1 MVGLPARHVSF
12 RGGGLKVAHS
22 AAEKL
27 RCGRKP
33 APPGGGGGDAASD
46 IEAGKDA
53 GPWDAE
59 LPILVF

>member
-1 MVGLPARHVSF
+1 MLVF
-12 RGGGLKVAHS
+12 GGGLKVAHS

>member
-1 MVGLPARHVSF
+1 MLVFGEGP
-12 RGGGLKVAHS
+12 KVAHS

-46 IEAGKDA
+46 IEAGNSRALGCRTPDS
-53 GPWDAE
+53 GV
-59 LPILVF
+59 LNRISR